1 MRFKIISLV
10 VLFCLGV
17 FAYLLCYNYLIKS
30 KDLSAIRPF
39 GFLRLEIP
47 EDSLISLNFQD
58 DNLPFHFMFSSNG
71 NWIDKATEGWGDIRY
86 PFCKARIQISYNKI
100 EENLGQL
107 INDAHSMTYK
117 HKIVAE
123 GIEEKMYSN
132 SNRNVNG
139 VLFKLYGNTASHIQF
154 FATDST
160 YNFLRGAAYIYS
172 RPNSDSLKPIHEFL
186 EKEVL
191 QIIESLEWKNVS
203 PKS

>member
-10 VLFCLGV
+10 VLFGLGV
-17 FAYLLCYNYLIKS
+17 FAYLLCYNYFIKS

-71 NWIDKATEGWGDIRY
+71 NWVDKATEGWGDIRY

-132 SNRNVNG
+132 SDRNVNG

-154 FATDST
+154 FATDSIS
-160 YNFLRGAAYIYS
+160 NFLRGAAYIYS
-172 RPNSDSLKPIHEFL
+172 RPNPDSLKPIHEFL

>member
-132 SNRNVNG
+132 SDRNVNG
-139 VLFKLYGNTASHIQF
+139 VVFKLYGNTASHIQF
-154 FATDST
+154 FATDSIS
-160 YNFLRGAAYIYS
+160 NFLRGAAYIG
-172 RPNSDSLKPIHEFL
+172 RIPIL
-186 EKEVL
+186 
-191 QIIESLEWKNVS
+191 
-203 PKS
+203 